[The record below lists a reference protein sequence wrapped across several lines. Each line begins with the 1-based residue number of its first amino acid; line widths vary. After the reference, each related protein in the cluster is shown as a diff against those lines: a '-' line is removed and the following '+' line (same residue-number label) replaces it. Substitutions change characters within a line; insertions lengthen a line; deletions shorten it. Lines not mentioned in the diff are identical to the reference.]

1 MKNEKEDKKKFK
13 AIAIKK
19 EKDKNKVAKVVA
31 TGSGSIAERIVKI
44 AEEKGI
50 DVEKNENSEIV
61 KWEIGGAIPDLT
73 YGLVS
78 EMLSFVYK
86 LNEKSK
92 GD

>member
-73 YGLVS
+73 YAVVS

-86 LNEKSK
+86 LNEKAK
-92 GD
+92 E